1 MASSRMRRCPRALT
15 PSSFRSSVVRFG
27 RTVSSISFSRN
38 AASYLS
44 RPRLRSQSPR
54 SMVASQ
60 LRVGTG
66 ELSAAEGSEFRGA
79 ANRIA
84 LNRAGE
90 LKSHV
95 HRISEGDFPG

>member
-1 MASSRMRRCPRALT
+1 
-15 PSSFRSSVVRFG
+15 
-27 RTVSSISFSRN
+27 
-38 AASYLS
+38 
-44 RPRLRSQSPR
+44 
-54 SMVASQ
+54 VASQ

-95 HRISEGDFPG
+95 HRFSEGDFQDSSLPSTLPSRMSVERPSAD